1 MKDMNFGRDLARKG
15 LRNTKHR
22 AAILSILEQ
31 SEQPLTAE
39 QVFLELKERGEPAN
53 LSTVYR
59 VLDVFTDKRMVKKLN
74 ITGGG
79 RSLYEYDRMVHNHHL
94 LCLGCKKILAI
105 GSCPLG
111 DYEKIL
117 AEKTDFAIEGH
128 RLDIYGYCPEC
139 RREN

>member
-1 MKDMNFGRDLARKG
+1 MKDMDFSRDLARKG

-22 AAILSILEQ
+22 AAILGILKQ

-39 QVFLELKERGEPAN
+39 QVFLELKERETPAN

-59 VLDVFTDKRMVKKLN
+59 VLDVLTDKRMIQKLS
-74 ITGGG
+74 ITGG
-79 RSLYEYDRMVHNHHL
+79 RSLYEYNRMVHNHHL

-111 DYEKIL
+111 DYEKTL
-117 AEKTDFAIEGH
+117 AEKTDFSIEGH
-128 RLDIYGYCPEC
+128 KLDIFGYCPEC